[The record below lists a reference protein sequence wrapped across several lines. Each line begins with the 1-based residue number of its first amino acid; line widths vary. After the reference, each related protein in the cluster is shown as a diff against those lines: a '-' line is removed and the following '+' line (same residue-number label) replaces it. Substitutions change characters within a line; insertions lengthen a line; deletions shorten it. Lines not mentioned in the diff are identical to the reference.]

1 MLPLLILFN
10 NIITLIFQ
18 CDLVPSWVLSRWLN
32 VLKDDFP
39 TIAFHASVNK
49 SFGKVP
55 SVHVDALIVL
65 NFMAVLMK

>member
-1 MLPLLILFN
+1 MFN

-55 SVHVDALIVL
+55 SVLVDADRVEFHGSIDEIKVY
-65 NFMAVLMK
+65 